1 MLGLRWT
8 VVSRVSWPRLL
19 HADDDDS
26 WRMSSLSS
34 VITLADTLSRRE
46 ASNENYQHAS
56 PQCRACNDRSLSDT
70 DTDTHTHTHTHCDT
84 GVNQWRVY
92 HACTFVTEP
101 TRCYHCN
108 CTLQQRRAIEI
119 LTNVFSMFSSLIIVS
134 ARAAMRRCAID
145 DNIHKPPRCF
155 APCRPDADDILGRSS
170 WVM

>member
-70 DTDTHTHTHTHCDT
+70 DTDTHTHIVTLASIT
-84 GVNQWRVY
+84 GTY

-119 LTNVFSMFSSLIIVS
+119 LTNVFSVFSSLIIVS
-134 ARAAMRRCAID
+134 ARAAMRRCAL
-145 DNIHKPPRCF
+145 HTP
-155 APCRPDADDILGRSS
+155 
-170 WVM
+170 V

>member
-70 DTDTHTHTHTHCDT
+70 DTHTHTHCDT
-84 GVNQWRVY
+84 GVNHWRVSRV
-92 HACTFVTEP
+92 HLRDRTDTMLPLQLHSTTE
-101 TRCYHCN
+101 TSDRNTDKCLLDVLVLDNSFSASCNATMCY
-108 CTLQQRRAIEI
+108 R
-119 LTNVFSMFSSLIIVS
+119 
-134 ARAAMRRCAID
+134 
-145 DNIHKPPRCF
+145 
-155 APCRPDADDILGRSS
+155 
-170 WVM
+170 

>member
-56 PQCRACNDRSLSDT
+56 PHAERVKIDHYLT
-70 DTDTHTHTHTHCDT
+70 LTLTHTHTHIVTLASIT
-84 GVNQWRVY
+84 GAY